1 MKVPQN
7 AFHSIITQNFIK
19 RNSRGLVK
27 INWFD
32 VTKKIQKN
40 RPCVWA
46 GVPKYYVL
54 KVCNKTHRESFLR
67 INFYH
72 ASEKVLTIGRY
83 KVGYVKVAPLDFF
96 QELSKIVIVERKGS
110 NQQGIQNHT
119 ARPNICPSAIVLLPL
134 KKSWYIRTYGSKV
147 FYQVAFSFSVYLISL

>member
-1 MKVPQN
+1 M
-7 AFHSIITQNFIK
+7 SRK
-19 RNSRGLVK
+19 RYTS
-27 INWFD
+27 
-32 VTKKIQKN
+32 TKKQILSVYG
-40 RPCVWA
+40 R
-46 GVPKYYVL
+46 VPKYYFF
-54 KVCNKTHRESFLR
+54 KVCYKTYRESFLR

-119 ARPNICPSAIVLLPL
+119 ARPHICPSAIVLLPL
-134 KKSWYIRTYGSKV
+134 EQSWLNNESCKHSKIIVYICRYVLYCPEGQMCGCAV
-147 FYQVAFSFSVYLISL
+147 

>member
-1 MKVPQN
+1 M
-7 AFHSIITQNFIK
+7 SRK
-19 RNSRGLVK
+19 RYTSTNK
-27 INWFD
+27 ID
-32 VTKKIQKN
+32 PVYG
-40 RPCVWA
+40 RVS
-46 GVPKYYVL
+46 KYFVL
-54 KVCNKTHRESFLR
+54 KIGYKTYRESFLR

-119 ARPNICPSAIVLLPL
+119 ARPHICPSAIVLIPQEIELV
-134 KKSWYIRTYGSKV
+134 KY
-147 FYQVAFSFSVYLISL
+147 

>member
-1 MKVPQN
+1 MPQN

-119 ARPNICPSAIVLLPL
+119 ARPHICPSAIVLLPL
-134 KKSWYIRTYGSKV
+134 KKK
-147 FYQVAFSFSVYLISL
+147 LIY

>member
-1 MKVPQN
+1 ME
-7 AFHSIITQNFIK
+7 
-19 RNSRGLVK
+19 G
-27 INWFD
+27 
-32 VTKKIQKN
+32 TKKIKSTSFHQYSWNFEVETTWISLIGWPHKTST
-40 RPCVWA
+40 
-46 GVPKYYVL
+46 KYYVL
-54 KVCNKTHRESFLR
+54 KVGDKTYRESFLR

>member
-1 MKVPQN
+1 M
-7 AFHSIITQNFIK
+7 SRK
-19 RNSRGLVK
+19 RYTSTNK
-27 INWFD
+27 ID
-32 VTKKIQKN
+32 PVY
-40 RPCVWA
+40 RRVS
-46 GVPKYYVL
+46 KYYVL
-54 KVCNKTHRESFLR
+54 KVGYKTYRESFLR

-119 ARPNICPSAIVLLPL
+119 ARPHICPSAIVLLPL
-134 KKSWYIRTYGSKV
+134 KKS
-147 FYQVAFSFSVYLISL
+147 